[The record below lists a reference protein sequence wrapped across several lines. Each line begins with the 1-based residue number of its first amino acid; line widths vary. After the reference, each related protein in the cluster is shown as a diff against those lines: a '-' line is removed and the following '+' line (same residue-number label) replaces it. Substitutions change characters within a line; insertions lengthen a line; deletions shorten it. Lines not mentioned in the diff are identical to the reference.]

1 MTHSCFKKL
10 VYNVDDDRYTNL
22 NNIECAGTENVKPEM
37 DQTITSVFSQNENII
52 QNLVLQV
59 KKALN
64 FLNIN
69 K

>member
-37 DQTITSVFSQNENII
+37 DQTITSVFFSKRKYCPKFG
-52 QNLVLQV
+52 VLG
-59 KKALN
+59 
-64 FLNIN
+64 
-69 K
+69 